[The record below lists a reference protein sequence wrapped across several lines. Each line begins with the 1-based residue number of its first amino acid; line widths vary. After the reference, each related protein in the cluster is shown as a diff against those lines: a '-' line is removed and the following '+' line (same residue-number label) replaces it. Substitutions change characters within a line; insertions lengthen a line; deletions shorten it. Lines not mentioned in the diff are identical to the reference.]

1 MLLLASQFVAA
12 QAVKD
17 AFASLVR
24 IEASRQGATIYG
36 SGFVVALDSGTALVL
51 TSSHVIEGAEFTVA
65 FASDASTTLPVQ
77 SRDVVNIET
86 ENRNGLALFR
96 VRGRLPAAAKPI
108 EIASSGVPASGAPFL
123 IMGYPNGAATAQT
136 LPRSF
141 TGRDGSRYQ
150 FDRGVPEGMSGS
162 PVVRDGVAFGLVTDK
177 TTEFTY
183 AVPYAVIREFLSGLG
198 VTPLGTPPP
207 LSGPSSG
214 GVKGPDSPGTPLG
227 GGASVG
233 TIDQALNE
241 YRAAYERMDVKA
253 LLQVFPTFAGA
264 SELEKKFADLRG
276 VAMALGTPEIKQSSE
291 TRAVATC
298 GYSLTYTSR
307 TGKIEQT
314 KPQRAEFTLAKSGTS
329 WRIESVRFR

>member
-1 MLLLASQFVAA
+1 LVTA
-12 QAVKD
+12 QAARD

-96 VRGRLPAAAKPI
+96 VRGRFPAAVKPI
-108 EIASSGVPASGAPFL
+108 EIAASGVPASGAPFL
-123 IMGYPNGAATAQT
+123 IVGYPNGAATPQT

-198 VTPLGTPPP
+198 VTPLGTAPPP
-207 LSGPSSG
+207 LSGPPAS
-214 GVKGPDSPGTPLG
+214 GVKATDSPGTPLG
-227 GGASVG
+227 GGGSFG
-233 TIDQALNE
+233 TIDQALNQ

-298 GYSLTYTSR
+298 RYSLTYTSR
-307 TGKIEQT
+307 TGKDEQT
-314 KPQRAEFTLAKSGTS
+314 RPQLAEFTLAKSGTT

>member
-1 MLLLASQFVAA
+1 
-12 QAVKD
+12 
-17 AFASLVR
+17 
-24 IEASRQGATIYG
+24 
-36 SGFVVALDSGTALVL
+36 
-51 TSSHVIEGAEFTVA
+51 
-65 FASDASTTLPVQ
+65 
-77 SRDVVNIET
+77 VVNIET

-96 VRGRLPAAAKPI
+96 VRGRLPPAVRPI
-108 EIASSGVPASGAPFL
+108 EIASSGVPGSGAAFL
-123 IMGYPNGAATAQT
+123 IVGYPNGAATPQT
-136 LPRSF
+136 LTRSF

-162 PVVRDGVAFGLVTDK
+162 PVVRDDVAFGLVTDK

-183 AVPYAVIREFLSGLG
+183 AVPYAVIREYLSGLG
-198 VTPLGTPPP
+198 VTPAGTAPSP
-207 LSGPSSG
+207 LSGA
-214 GVKGPDSPGTPLG
+214 GVKAPDSPGTPLG
-227 GGASVG
+227 GGGSFG

-291 TRAVATC
+291 TRAVAIC
-298 GYSLTYTSR
+298 GQYSITYTSR
-307 TGKIEQT
+307 TGKSEQT
-314 KPQRAEFTLAKSGTS
+314 RPQRAEFTLAKSGTS